1 MEARSAQSPEAD
13 RRAHQRDEALARCLK
28 WNTHG
33 GSHFIETIQKTKQ
46 LAIADGAVKAAGS
59 ATP

>member
-1 MEARSAQSPEAD
+1 MEGRSASAQSAGPID
-13 RRAHQRDEALARCLK
+13 VLTRQRDEALARR
-28 WNTHG
+28 
-33 GSHFIETIQKTKQ
+33 QKTKQ